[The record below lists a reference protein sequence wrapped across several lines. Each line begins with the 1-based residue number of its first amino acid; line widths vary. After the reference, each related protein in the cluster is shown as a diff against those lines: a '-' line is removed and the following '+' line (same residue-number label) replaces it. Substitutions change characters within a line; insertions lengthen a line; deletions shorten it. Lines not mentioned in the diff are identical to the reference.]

1 MGTRPEETDLT
12 AEAASTVRTHRIAV
26 IPGDGAGREVIEAGL
41 TVLAAAQDSA
51 GGFNLEQTEFPWGS
65 EYYLE
70 HGRMMPEDGLDLL
83 RRFDAIY
90 LGAVGSPE
98 VPDDVTL
105 WGLLLPIRQVFDQY
119 VNLRPVRLMPGVV
132 GPLRDKG
139 PADIDMMCVRE
150 NTEGEYSGIGGRV
163 HRGLPAEVAIQT
175 DVFTRT
181 GVERVVRYAF
191 ELATRRRGR
200 LASVTKSNAGRH
212 AFTFWDDVVALV
224 APDYPT
230 VAVDRV
236 LVDAAAAYFVT
247 RPEMFDVVVGSNLFM
262 DVLTDIGAV
271 IQGGMGL
278 AASMNV
284 NPDGGVPAMFEP
296 VHGSAP
302 DIAGQGIANPTGAV
316 WAGAMMFEHLGEH
329 DAATAVMSSIEDVL
343 SAGDAVTR
351 DLGGRGTTL
360 EMAEAFAAGVHRNLA
375 HRAVSR

>member
-1 MGTRPEETDLT
+1 MTSEDTNGL
-12 AEAASTVRTHRIAV
+12 RTHRIAV

-41 TVLAAAQDSA
+41 RVLEAAPDAAS
-51 GGFNLEQTEFPWGS
+51 GFRLELTEFPWGS
-65 EYYLE
+65 DYYVQHRL
-70 HGRMMPEDGLDLL
+70 MMPEDALDVL
-83 RRFDAIY
+83 REFDAIY
-90 LGAVGSPE
+90 LGAVGSPA

-139 PADIDMMCVRE
+139 PQHIDMMCVRE

-191 ELATRRRGR
+191 ELAQRRRGR
-200 LASVTKSNAGRH
+200 LASITKSNAGRH
-212 AFTFWDDVVALV
+212 AFTFWDEVVALV
-224 APDYPT
+224 APDYPS
-230 VAVDRV
+230 VEVDRV

-316 WAGAMMFEHLGEH
+316 WAGAMMFDHLGEV
-329 DAATAVMSSIEDVL
+329 AAARAVMDSIESVL
-343 SAGDAVTR
+343 AAGASLTR
-351 DLGGRGTTL
+351 DLGGRASTS
-360 EMAEAFAAGVHRNLA
+360 EMSDAFAAGVRANLA
-375 HRAVSR
+375 QPAAVDRS